1 MTSLNANS
9 CGDDLL
15 GVDIQFDWSDECT
28 ENKLDKS
35 LEWWVMFANIL
46 VPVDGS
52 ANAYR
57 ASECAGDLAA
67 KYGARVTLLCVI
79 SEGGASGVPE
89 ELRDL
94 AMIEHIEITQW
105 NWLEGVANQIL
116 QTAERGARSRGA
128 EDVQTVVDQGEPAKA
143 IIDFAKSHHAD
154 LIVMGRRGLGGVAGL
169 LMGSVSH
176 KVAHLVECPCMTVI

>member
-1 MTSLNANS
+1 
-9 CGDDLL
+9 
-15 GVDIQFDWSDECT
+15 
-28 ENKLDKS
+28 
-35 LEWWVMFANIL
+35 MFSNIL

-52 ANAYR
+52 THSYK

-67 KYGARVTLLCVI
+67 KYGAQVTLLYVV
-79 SEGGASGVPE
+79 SETSASGVPE

-116 QTAERGARSRGA
+116 QTAERSVRSRGA
-128 EDVQTVVDQGEPAKA
+128 ESVQTVVDQGEPSKV
-143 IIDFAKSHHAD
+143 IIDFAKNHHAD
-154 LIVMGRRGLGGVAGL
+154 LIIMGRRGLGSIAGL

-176 KVAHLVECPCMTVI
+176 KVAHLVECPCMTVL